1 MPKEQKRT
9 GTKCQ
14 KSKREPAPIVPKKQ
28 KRTGTNC
35 QNDKKD
41 PVPNAQKGIEL
52 YEKSSTYRNGRGFN
66 NSKNCSNE

>member
-1 MPKEQKRT
+1 M
-9 GTKCQ
+9 
-14 KSKREPAPIVPKKQ
+14 PKKQ

-41 PVPNAQKGIEL
+41 PAPNAQKGIEL